1 LSENKISIL
10 AHFLFF
16 FEYGCLV
23 VLKCK
28 FLEVFSIFR
37 LKKSK
42 NYTIIN
48 NYTTNLQLGLL
59 SLNLYDKREKEGIE
73 NDRNDF
79 A

>member
-1 LSENKISIL
+1 MLFN
-10 AHFLFF
+10 FL
-16 FEYGCLV
+16 C
-23 VLKCK
+23 
-28 FLEVFSIFR
+28 IFR

-48 NYTTNLQLGLL
+48 NYTTNLQLDLL

>member
-1 LSENKISIL
+1 MLFN
-10 AHFLFF
+10 FL
-16 FEYGCLV
+16 C
-23 VLKCK
+23 
-28 FLEVFSIFR
+28 IFR

-42 NYTIIN
+42 NYNIIN
-48 NYTTNLQLGLL
+48 NYMTNLQLGLL

>member
-1 LSENKISIL
+1 M
-10 AHFLFF
+10 
-16 FEYGCLV
+16 
-23 VLKCK
+23 
-28 FLEVFSIFR
+28 FSIFR

-48 NYTTNLQLGLL
+48 NYATRLA
-59 SLNLYDKREKEGIE
+59 SLILFDKREKEGIE

>member
-1 LSENKISIL
+1 MLFN
-10 AHFLFF
+10 FL
-16 FEYGCLV
+16 CV
-23 VLKCK
+23 
-28 FLEVFSIFR
+28 FR